1 MKRILSENF
10 LQYTKTK
17 RTQEIETQEN
27 IDTQIKFNKLANNTN
42 NKKTKRI
49 KILYHR
55 DWQLIIIV
63 QIVQHM

>member
-27 IDTQIKFNKLANNTN
+27 IDTQIKYNKLANNTN

-49 KILYHR
+49 KKLYHR

>member
-49 KILYHR
+49 KKLYHR